1 VIETVTGNVDM
12 AVHDAAVLAEQA
24 RWEEA
29 IALLKR
35 LLRTPNDSEERS
47 RLQLALVRVYNEEDW
62 TRGLRNHSAKHA
74 LLDEV
79 DRNGSLPNA
88 LAAEALYLR
97 GAVLHVDF
105 IMGQGDPERELDC
118 FTRAAELFIQ
128 FGDSENAALA
138 TAFIGIFHHVDRLDR
153 DTAEPILRRAYE
165 MAPTNGG
172 SYAKAEAARH
182 LGQIQQERGD
192 PRGALELLEE
202 ALQLVA
208 EARLTRHLSS
218 ALHAIGFAHLE
229 AGDVAVAEDYLRRA
243 REMGERHGGRF
254 FLGLIART
262 EADLAFMRQTSPTV
276 HRRTHP

>member
-1 VIETVTGNVDM
+1 MEKLTGNVDKTIGE
-12 AVHDAAVLAEQA
+12 AAELAEQA

-29 IALLKR
+29 IAALRR
-35 LLRTPNDSEERS
+35 LLRNATEPELKS
-47 RLQLALVRVYNEEDW
+47 RLQLALVRIYNEEDW
-62 TRGLRNHSAKHA
+62 TRGLRNHNVKHA

-79 DRNGSLPNA
+79 DRQSNLPKA
-88 LAAEALYLR
+88 IVAEASYLR

-105 IMGQGDPERELDC
+105 IMGEGDPERELAC
-118 FTRAAELFIQ
+118 LTRAADLFGQ
-128 FGDSENAALA
+128 LGDRENATLA
-138 TAFIGIFHHVDRLDR
+138 TSFIGIFHHVDRLDR
-153 DTAEPILRRAYE
+153 DAAEPILRRAYE
-165 MAPTNGG
+165 MAPSAGG

-182 LGQIQQERGD
+182 LGQIRQERGD
-192 PRGALELLEE
+192 PKGGLALLEE
-202 ALQLVA
+202 ALELVA

-218 ALHAIGFAHLE
+218 ALHAVGFAHME
-229 AGDVAVAEDYLRRA
+229 AGDLDVAEDYLRRA